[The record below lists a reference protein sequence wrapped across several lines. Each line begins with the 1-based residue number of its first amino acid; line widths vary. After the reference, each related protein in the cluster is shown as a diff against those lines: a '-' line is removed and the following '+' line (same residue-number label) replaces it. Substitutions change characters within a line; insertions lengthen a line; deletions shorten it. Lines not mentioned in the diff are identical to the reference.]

1 MAGRNIDQIS
11 TKTPLHVDTFWGGVY
26 SIFQVDISVDI
37 PRTYQPYVPQ
47 LRSTSFIASIYC
59 DSLSLHHGGVRQ
71 GRALPAG
78 TLQRWAIAPS
88 TATLSLICVA
98 SRSGLGRRQYAPET
112 RDENHLRISSSICYY
127 YYYYLLWRVIIITN
141 MNNYPT

>member
-1 MAGRNIDQIS
+1 M
-11 TKTPLHVDTFWGGVY
+11 DTFWGGVY
-26 SIFQVDISVDI
+26 SIFQVDISVNI

-47 LRSTSFIASIYC
+47 LRLTSSIASIYC

-88 TATLSLICVA
+88 TATLTLIHVVA
-98 SRSGLGRRQYAPET
+98 SRSGSGRRQYAPET
-112 RDENHLRISSSICYY
+112 RDENHHRISSSICY

-141 MNNYPT
+141 MNMQWIIIIT